1 MKTLLLPVAGKSA
14 RYPGMRPKWLL
25 TMPNGK
31 LMIEQSVSKIN
42 CNKFDKIYVIAL
54 KEYVDKYINPSRLV
68 ESLKKYIKKVELLL
82 KKTLVVKLRQ
92 FLNLL
97 SKKN

>member
-31 LMIEQSVSKIN
+31 LMIEQSISKIEAPN
-42 CNKFDKIYVIAL
+42 RTLDLRKKFYHL
-54 KEYVDKYINPSRLV
+54 
-68 ESLKKYIKKVELLL
+68 
-82 KKTLVVKLRQ
+82 Q
-92 FLNLL
+92 GM
-97 SKKN
+97 

>member
-31 LMIEQSVSKIN
+31 LMIEQSVCK
-42 CNKFDKIYVIAL
+42 
-54 KEYVDKYINPSRLV
+54 
-68 ESLKKYIKKVELLL
+68 
-82 KKTLVVKLRQ
+82 
-92 FLNLL
+92 
-97 SKKN
+97 